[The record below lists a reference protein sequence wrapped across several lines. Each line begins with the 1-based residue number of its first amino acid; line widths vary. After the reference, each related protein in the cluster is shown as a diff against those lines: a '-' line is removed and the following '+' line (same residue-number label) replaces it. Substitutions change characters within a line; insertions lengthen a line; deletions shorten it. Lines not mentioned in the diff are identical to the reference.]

1 MLGKLTRKYKSDGR
15 LDLSGG
21 DSGSLGVSGKLS
33 SLDKGSLEDVGDE
46 GVHDGH
52 ALLGDTAVRVHL
64 LQHLVDVGGEGLHS
78 LALLLLL
85 VSSGLRLGGFSSFL
99 GWGLCHVVKFDK

>member
-1 MLGKLTRKYKSDGR
+1 MPIGFAVASGVFSAAVEMHTARRLGRGVLGDSLGALRDSVLGKLTRKYKSDGR

-46 GVHDGH
+46 
-52 ALLGDTAVRVHL
+52 
-64 LQHLVDVGGEGLHS
+64 
-78 LALLLLL
+78 
-85 VSSGLRLGGFSSFL
+85 
-99 GWGLCHVVKFDK
+99 